1 MPDKA
6 ALRARGRK
14 GEDIQWTWTQYH
26 DEVRAVGKGLIELG
40 LEQFH
45 TVAILGHNDPAWHI
59 SNLAAIHAGGFST
72 GIYQTNTAAACQYI
86 ADDSRANVVVV
97 GDLVQLEKVL
107 SIRDSLPHLRSI
119 VLYGEDEVP
128 SDTKVNNYSFQ
139 FSSFDFSKSTCPMD
153 PTVNFEKLHNLIC
166 IDQIYILF
174 IKRELSL
181 GKSCLIW
188 EGLLQT
194 EILTTGW
201 QRLPST
207 RFSLCNFVLGIF

>member
-1 MPDKA
+1 M
-6 ALRARGRK
+6 
-14 GEDIQWTWTQYH
+14 
-26 DEVRAVGKGLIELG
+26 RAVGKGLIELG

-128 SDTKVNNYSFQ
+128 SDTNGVVSWKELLDLGRAASDRNLDDRLAKIAINQVFPLQ
-139 FSSFDFSKSTCPMD
+139 FCFGNILMYLEYNHYPGIQNITSLFDK
-153 PTVNFEKLHNLIC
+153 
-166 IDQIYILF
+166 
-174 IKRELSL
+174 
-181 GKSCLIW
+181 
-188 EGLLQT
+188 
-194 EILTTGW
+194 
-201 QRLPST
+201 
-207 RFSLCNFVLGIF
+207 